1 MHINSKE
8 KICVC
13 CPSHLGECSTQYLYS
28 YSFMEMFPTESK
40 CCQKI
45 ILNDLAQN
53 SYIWIFFNLK
63 HLNKN
68 VYYIYFFHFFG
79 PKIYLWPTVYYMGGG
94 VLSQKWALK
103 CLKMVISNTFSG
115 KTFAKV
121 HENQTPRTPSQT
133 AFSRHIID
141 EVRFCFRVDNF
152 SGFFFNSLC
161 LEIIFFDIF
170 CCQIE
175 FQNSSAK

>member
-1 MHINSKE
+1 
-8 KICVC
+8 
-13 CPSHLGECSTQYLYS
+13 
-28 YSFMEMFPTESK
+28 MFPTESE
-40 CCQKI
+40 CRQKLFQMI
-45 ILNDLAQN
+45 WPKIPILEF
-53 SYIWIFFNLK
+53 FFNSK
-63 HLNKN
+63 HLNKY

-161 LEIIFFDIF
+161 KILKLFSFIFFAVKMSFKI
-170 CCQIE
+170 QVLSSREKIE
-175 FQNSSAK
+175 NVCRQFWI

>member
-1 MHINSKE
+1 
-8 KICVC
+8 
-13 CPSHLGECSTQYLYS
+13 
-28 YSFMEMFPTESK
+28 
-40 CCQKI
+40 
-45 ILNDLAQN
+45 
-53 SYIWIFFNLK
+53 
-63 HLNKN
+63 
-68 VYYIYFFHFFG
+68 
-79 PKIYLWPTVYYMGGG
+79 MGGG

-141 EVRFCFRVDNF
+141 EVGVCFRVDNF

-161 LEIIFFDIF
+161 KILKLFSFIFFAVKMSFKIQVLSSRK
-170 CCQIE
+170 QIE
-175 FQNSSAK
+175 NMCRQF

>member
-1 MHINSKE
+1 
-8 KICVC
+8 
-13 CPSHLGECSTQYLYS
+13 
-28 YSFMEMFPTESK
+28 
-40 CCQKI
+40 
-45 ILNDLAQN
+45 
-53 SYIWIFFNLK
+53 
-63 HLNKN
+63 
-68 VYYIYFFHFFG
+68 
-79 PKIYLWPTVYYMGGG
+79 MGGG

-152 SGFFFNSLC
+152 RVFFSIPC
-161 LEIIFFDIF
+161 VK
-170 CCQIE
+170 
-175 FQNSSAK
+175 S